1 MKQDK
6 TDNKKKDNERVAIV
20 GSRNK
25 KSMDDFARE
34 EGKKDQDLIRE
45 ILEGNY
51 EGNSDN
57 DSPGVDLGEDLEDV
71 SELDIIHLD
80 PEPDDSEK
88 PKVPEVP
95 EVPEEDDYGATLAD
109 IDFDS
114 LLDDL
119 PGDSKSDKPFNFKD
133 ITFDE
138 LDHLGKDTLNPLDNL
153 PSSKRQRGSVPKSK
167 PRPPRDP
174 KLPTELLVYALY
186 DKNGL
191 DLSKQGFD
199 KSSSVSVIGAFDMY
213 TNEHKLLATPTA
225 EVLDLKW
232 IDSKGLF
239 YCGKDKQVTQLL
251 TEKGQRFDDLIYSSD
266 KELYSLEFIPQSGLV
281 VGGESGLLRVVL
293 TKDNKKVDKRFTDEI
308 LEKKL
313 IRSMKYVSG
322 SGLFVIF
329 DYFGFL
335 TTRKSKIV
343 CLGEFNKSSFEL
355 LNSNNRIYSVESL
368 PLTKT
373 LCVSS
378 DKGIYKLTVDSVFSK
393 NNSIVTTKLSIRNS
407 PSHALK
413 WVQNYSASGSAIG
426 LLDGNVDGN
435 IRKSILNQKSSASS
449 LMDLGGSVT
458 ALEYV
463 RYFKKPND
471 K

>member
-153 PSSKRQRGSVPKSK
+153 PSSKR
-167 PRPPRDP
+167 
-174 KLPTELLVYALY
+174 
-186 DKNGL
+186 
-191 DLSKQGFD
+191 
-199 KSSSVSVIGAFDMY
+199 
-213 TNEHKLLATPTA
+213 
-225 EVLDLKW
+225 
-232 IDSKGLF
+232 
-239 YCGKDKQVTQLL
+239 
-251 TEKGQRFDDLIYSSD
+251 
-266 KELYSLEFIPQSGLV
+266 
-281 VGGESGLLRVVL
+281 
-293 TKDNKKVDKRFTDEI
+293 
-308 LEKKL
+308 
-313 IRSMKYVSG
+313 
-322 SGLFVIF
+322 
-329 DYFGFL
+329 
-335 TTRKSKIV
+335 
-343 CLGEFNKSSFEL
+343 
-355 LNSNNRIYSVESL
+355 
-368 PLTKT
+368 
-373 LCVSS
+373 
-378 DKGIYKLTVDSVFSK
+378 
-393 NNSIVTTKLSIRNS
+393 
-407 PSHALK
+407 
-413 WVQNYSASGSAIG
+413 
-426 LLDGNVDGN
+426 
-435 IRKSILNQKSSASS
+435 
-449 LMDLGGSVT
+449 
-458 ALEYV
+458 
-463 RYFKKPND
+463 
-471 K
+471 